1 MSERSPRLRALRP
14 RPQQQHQQTKSETS
28 PRRSE
33 VKKKDGKDEEEMTEE
48 TTNRRY
54 KDRNVEINSD
64 SDQHSGESPRKS
76 NKKDIKD
83 IVEEDSSGDDKQYE
97 CKICTPP
104 KKYTTLKLYMQHFKV
119 EHDSNKKSKEENKEI
134 QLKSH
139 LRGKFF
145 RCVKCNYITNVRA
158 RFTKHVK
165 YHSMPMIKCDTCDFR
180 TPYKWNLDRHTRNHG
195 GGGAFQCQVC
205 NFTADIRQ
213 SLTVHET
220 NHHEPPVGTANRKP
234 NPFDR
239 KPRNGP
245 KRYNQ
250 VGASDYRES
259 TFRSNESTTLPNAI
273 ISPAPQPV
281 ENVPRN
287 EEVTDASGAEC
298 ISLKCDEKG
307 CQFITAWDSEMQRHL
322 SESHGSGVSASKQK
336 KPLPMLIPLSPANVV
351 PKTNNLSPN
360 ESPATL
366 LKVPRVRVRPELAQ
380 IARDNELAK
389 LQACKIAE
397 VKRDLGNNSSLSF
410 RPIDSFERKNA
421 SFFDKLKER
430 LSSTTVSNVIP
441 EIAVTT
447 INELKC
453 WCTFEA
459 SNFEELNQHKKTHH
473 TALSVSTGVSRC
485 PKCRRR
491 CKSSSDL
498 EAHIRLCHPTES
510 SQNNSTENLENDEA
524 NSDQQSASFRGE
536 YSFPAQMDWDSNYGE
551 MSSYGNSVENVSANS
566 SRRRVFKCPHCPFW
580 ASTASRFHVHIVG
593 HLNRKPFECSL
604 CAYRSNWRWDIT
616 KHIKLKAA
624 RDPAHVSARVLMTDE
639 TGRRNYSKYNKYLT
653 QVGGNNL
660 GDQGIEELNVDE
672 EDRLSNL
679 VTNSKNYLQPP
690 ELTPA
695 PVAVLNNDA
704 STEGPS
710 NIPLR
715 PPPPLK
721 AANRNQGF
729 SLLRKNSTSPT
740 SLSRSITPISLSSGM
755 DEPRRTAWK
764 CKRCNF
770 KDPDRSAVVQHVKLH
785 HGHSSDAT
793 TDDKNPFGC
802 GDCPFSAPDSA
813 SLALHRMHHRPNQEA
828 IFKCYFCPYYVTT
841 KTELLEH
848 SRLHGEDLA
857 NVHQNNVEPESHS
870 VTARKQIHQ
879 NVDNASRSSKDD
891 SFQERSLLS
900 PTTSTASG
908 ASLYKNPEVPSLL
921 LDTRELPDAPLV
933 WVSRPDGTIAK
944 MLKCRHCPYVSQR
957 RAEVLDHETMH
968 ANSALPGP
976 FMECPQCSFS
986 CTRTDIMESH
996 SDMHK
1001 GSLGTVH
1008 CLVDDSRPD
1017 SQQLNDLATLL
1028 GLSKPPAMGA
1038 EPDLEDSRLVHCCS
1052 KCPARFLC
1060 EKELRIHFR
1069 YHSTELAYNCQWC
1082 SYAARQPAHLLSHQK
1097 AHAPEYQER
1106 TRYLLSIYGHSQRHP
1121 PPTTACIEAGGQES
1135 SDGNSQRVAWIVV
1148 EVPTTSEQN
1157 FGNSVLNNSP
1167 RPANQVFT
1175 CAKCPARYFKLDA
1188 LEYHMT
1194 LHGSNNRFKCSECDY
1209 SSKTAQNLVKHQV
1222 VHRRHTEAT
1231 NANMSA
1237 RIPPPDPQFG
1247 TFMRGNPNFVYPGYL
1262 RNGRLK
1268 EKRYKCHKCPSAFEK
1283 REQYRVHLGLHGA
1296 KQRYCC
1302 GFCDYSVKYY
1312 ANYVQHLKKHEA
1324 NALAQAEK
1332 RQEDIETISI
1342 ENDEHEGLFSGRCG
1356 KSLKKP
1362 RVSSPVQSQ
1371 TIPLQTSN
1379 QDKQSAMLMQR
1390 REIQASIESEPKFR
1404 CLSCPFSSND
1414 KDAMDAHKRR
1424 HGIDRMMP
1432 SCPHCDYVPK
1442 KEENI
1447 AEHIKLHFTRMF
1459 KPESYLVVELV
1470 SLSMQKANDVKKG
1483 NVDKE
1488 IIFQECSDGKYL
1500 PSLESSAVLNSP
1512 NPSGTQEKMIVDP
1525 RTGEVRPQRNNV

>member
-14 RPQQQHQQTKSETS
+14 RPQQQHQQAKSETS
-28 PRRSE
+28 PRRIE
-33 VKKKDGKDEEEMTEE
+33 VKRKDVKDEEESNDE

-54 KDRNVEINSD
+54 NKERNVEITSD
-64 SDQHSGESPRKS
+64 NDQHPGESPRKT

-83 IVEEDSSGDDKQYE
+83 IVEGDSSGDDKQYE

-104 KKYTTLKLYMQHFKV
+104 KKYTTLKLYMQHFKT
-119 EHDSNKKSKEENKEI
+119 EHDSDKKSKEEGKEVQI
-134 QLKSH
+134 KSH

-239 KPRNGP
+239 KPRNGS

-250 VGASDYRES
+250 VGASDFREP
-259 TFRSNESTTLPNAI
+259 TLRSNENTSQPKTIL
-273 ISPAPQPV
+273 SPPSNSM
-281 ENVPRN
+281 ESVPGN
-287 EEVTDASGAEC
+287 EEVNDTLGAEC

-322 SESHGSGVSASKQK
+322 SECHGSGVSTNKQK
-336 KPLPMLIPLSPANVV
+336 KPLPMLIPLSPANVTK
-351 PKTNNLSPN
+351 PNNLSSN
-360 ESPATL
+360 DSSATL

-389 LQACKIAE
+389 LQANKIAE

-447 INELKC
+447 INDLKC

-459 SNFEELNQHKKTHH
+459 SNLEELNQHKTTHH
-473 TALSVSTGVSRC
+473 TALSVSLGISRC

-498 EAHIRLCHPTES
+498 EIHMRQCRS
-510 SQNNSTENLENDEA
+510 SENNQNQNSTENLENDET
-524 NSDQQSASFRGE
+524 NSEQRSSSFRGE
-536 YSFPAQMDWDSNYGE
+536 YSFPSQMDWDSSYGE
-551 MSSYGNSVENVSANS
+551 TSSYGNS
-566 SRRRVFKCPHCPFW
+566 
-580 ASTASRFHVHIVG
+580 
-593 HLNRKPFECSL
+593 
-604 CAYRSNWRWDIT
+604 
-616 KHIKLKAA
+616 
-624 RDPAHVSARVLMTDE
+624 
-639 TGRRNYSKYNKYLT
+639 
-653 QVGGNNL
+653 VGGNNL
-660 GDQGIEELNVDE
+660 GDQGIEELNVE
-672 EDRLSNL
+672 EEADRLANL
-679 VTNSKNYLQPP
+679 ITNSNKNYLQPP

-695 PVAVLNNDA
+695 PVAVLNTDA
-704 STEGPS
+704 NTEGTS
-710 NIPLR
+710 NVPLR

-740 SLSRSITPISLSSGM
+740 NLSRSITPVSLSSGM
-755 DEPRRTAWK
+755 DEPRKSAWK

-770 KDPDRSAVVQHVKLH
+770 KDSDRSVVLQHVKMQH
-785 HGHSSDAT
+785 SHSSDSSNN
-793 TDDKNPFGC
+793 DKNPFGC

-813 SLALHRMHHRPNQEA
+813 TLAVHRMHHRPNLDA

-841 KTELLEH
+841 KAELLEH

-857 NVHQNNVEPESHS
+857 NVHQNNMESESYS
-870 VTARKQIHQ
+870 VNAKKQLQQ
-879 NVDNASRSSKDD
+879 NLDNASRSSKDD

-933 WVSRPDGTIAK
+933 WVSRPDGVIAK

-976 FMECPQCSFS
+976 FIECPQCSFS
-986 CTRTDIMESH
+986 CSRTDIMESH

-1028 GLSKPPAMGA
+1028 GLSKPPDMGA
-1038 EPDLEDSRLVHCCS
+1038 EPDLDDSRLVHCCS

-1135 SDGNSQRVAWIVV
+1135 ADGNSPRVAWIVV
-1148 EVPTTSEQN
+1148 EVPATSEQN
-1157 FGNSVLNNSP
+1157 FGNNVINNGP
-1167 RPANQVFT
+1167 RPANQVYT

-1231 NANMSA
+1231 NANA
-1237 RIPPPDPQFG
+1237 TVRIPPPDPQFG

-1283 REQYRVHLGLHGA
+1283 RDQYRVHLGLHGA

-1302 GFCDYSVKYY
+1302 GSCDYSVKYY

-1324 NALAQAEK
+1324 NALAQAER
-1332 RQEDIETISI
+1332 RQGDVETIPI
-1342 ENDEHEGLFSGRCG
+1342 ENEIDEGIFSGRCG
-1356 KSLKKP
+1356 KSLKKT
-1362 RVSSPVQSQ
+1362 SLVQSQ
-1371 TIPLQTSN
+1371 INPLQTSN
-1379 QDKQSAMLMQR
+1379 QDKQSVMLMQR
-1390 REIQASIESEPKFR
+1390 REMQALIESEPKFR
-1404 CLSCPFSSND
+1404 CQSCPFFSND
-1414 KDAMDAHKRR
+1414 KDIMDAHKRR
-1424 HGIDRMMP
+1424 HGIDRMTP
-1432 SCPHCDYVPK
+1432 SCPYCDYVPK

-1447 AEHIKLHFTRMF
+1447 AEHNKLHFTRMF

-1470 SLSMQKANDVKKG
+1470 SLSMEKINESNKKS
-1483 NVDKE
+1483 NVEKE
-1488 IIFQECSDGKYL
+1488 MIFQECADGKYL
-1500 PSLESSAVLNSP
+1500 PSLESSACLNSP
-1512 NPSGTQEKMIVDP
+1512 NPTGTQEKMIIDP
-1525 RTGEVRPQRNNV
+1525 QTGEVKPQRNV